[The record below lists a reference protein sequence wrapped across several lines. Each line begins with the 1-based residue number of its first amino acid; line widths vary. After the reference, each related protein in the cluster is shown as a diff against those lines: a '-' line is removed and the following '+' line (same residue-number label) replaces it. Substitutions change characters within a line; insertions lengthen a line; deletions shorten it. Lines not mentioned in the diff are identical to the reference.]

1 MVISNKIQSL
11 SNEELKFIEK
21 LARSQMALEADK
33 RKTYSGF
40 LTKGM
45 VDNSSPVDT
54 CRKIIDAVQSQQ
66 QLNVTM
72 STKW

>member
-33 RKTYSGF
+33 RKAYSGF
-40 LTKGM
+40 LTKSM
-45 VDNSSPVDT
+45 VDNSPVDT
-54 CRKIIDAVQSQQ
+54 YRKIIDAVQSQQ

>member
-45 VDNSSPVDT
+45 VDN
-54 CRKIIDAVQSQQ
+54 
-66 QLNVTM
+66 
-72 STKW
+72 

>member
-33 RKTYSGF
+33 RKAYSGF
-40 LTKGM
+40 LTKSM
-45 VDNSSPVDT
+45 VDNSPVDT

>member
-45 VDNSSPVDT
+45 VDNSPIDT

>member
-40 LTKGM
+40 LNKGM
-45 VDNSSPVDT
+45 VDNSPVDT